1 MRITKLSLTNFKSF
15 KQEQTIEF
23 APVTLLFGPNS
34 VGKSSVILALF
45 YLQQIIERGQ
55 ANPTKIEALKSKHLG
70 GFLSLV
76 HGKDLS
82 QDIVIKLELEKSG
95 FIGKGYLSEA
105 SDLTEAVIDD
115 GNISLDNQAFLM
127 PSVVEN
133 SEKLVLEFTISWSE
147 MLNSAKIKTYRVWS
161 DGQFLGELFSD
172 LNQVGTSISRLNFTH
187 PVLRPK
193 NQSEWLDSVANTHY
207 QVTKEALEP
216 ESDMSDFEIDQN
228 GCNSLFQFFLEEK
241 LDTVIRPKNYD
252 QLDEDQK
259 RDYHPLDDYSIM
271 PISVTCRK
279 VGLPELNHV
288 MDIAGIY
295 KPEIGLNADYLNYA
309 QMQSVF
315 TEIFVAP
322 LDNLVSILNSSAN
335 IGPLRTVP
343 DPNFQAKSDT
353 EQKDWY
359 DGRAAW
365 DLIASDQSELSAR
378 VSDWLRLMGTGCRVT
393 HPDERVERN
402 TVTQVPFLFDENSNL
417 HVWPSELGV
426 GMSQVIPLV
435 VAANT
440 VKKGIV
446 AIEQPELHIHPR
458 IQTELGDLLTQID
471 SKASFLIETHSEHL
485 MLRLLKRVR
494 QTTDGELP
502 THLKP
507 VSYKDISINYIES
520 TEEGVRSMRIAID
533 KDGEFIDKWPSGFFS
548 ERREEL
554 M

>member
-34 VGKSSVILALF
+34 VGKSSVILSLF

-55 ANPTKIEALKSKHLG
+55 ANPTRIEALKSKQLG

-82 QDIVIKLELEKSG
+82 QDIVIKVELDKSD
-95 FIGKGYLSEA
+95 FIGKTYLSEA
-105 SDLTEAVIDD
+105 SELTEAIIDD
-115 GNISLDNQAFLM
+115 DSFSLNEPAFLM

-147 MLNSAKIKTYRVWS
+147 SLSSAKIKTYRVWT
-161 DGQFLGELFSD
+161 DGQFLGELSSD
-172 LNQVGTSISRLNFTH
+172 LNQVGTSISRLNYKH

-193 NQSEWLDSVANTHY
+193 NQSEWLNSVANTDY
-207 QVTKEALEP
+207 PVSAEAMELD
-216 ESDMSDFEIDQN
+216 SDRSNFIIERN

-241 LDTVIRPKNYD
+241 SDTVIRPKSYD
-252 QLDEDQK
+252 ELDLLQQEEYHSLDE
-259 RDYHPLDDYSIM
+259 YSIM
-271 PISVTCRK
+271 PISITCRK
-279 VGLPELNHV
+279 VGLPEINQV

-295 KPEIGLNADYLNYA
+295 KPDIGLNAEYLNYS

-322 LDNLVSILNSSAN
+322 LDNLLNIFKSSAN

-343 DPNFQAKSDT
+343 DPNFVTKPET

-365 DLIASDQSELSAR
+365 DLLAADRSELSTS
-378 VSDWLRLMGTGCRVT
+378 VSEWMRRLGSGCRVT
-393 HPDERVERN
+393 HPNEKTSAN
-402 TVTQVPFLFDENSNL
+402 TIAQAPFLFDENSNL
-417 HVWPSELGV
+417 QVWPSELGV
-426 GMSQVIPLV
+426 GISQVIPLV

-471 SKASFLIETHSEHL
+471 SKANFLIETHSEHL
-485 MLRLLKRVR
+485 ILRMLKRIR

-502 THLKP
+502 SGFKP
-507 VSYKDISINYIES
+507 VTHHDISINYIAS
-520 TEEGVRSMRIAID
+520 TEAGVRTKRITID
-533 KDGEFIDKWPSGFFS
+533 EDGEFVDKWPHGFFS
-548 ERREEL
+548 ERRSEY

>member
-34 VGKSSVILALF
+34 VGKSSVILSLF

-55 ANPTKIEALKSKHLG
+55 ANPTRIEALKAKHLG

-82 QDIVIKLELEKSG
+82 KDIVIKVELNKSG
-95 FIGKGYLSEA
+95 YIGKSYLSEA
-105 SDLTEAVIDD
+105 SELTEAIIDD
-115 GNISLDNQAFLM
+115 NSISLDQQAFLM

-133 SEKLVLEFTISWSE
+133 SESVVLEFTISWSE
-147 MLNSAKIKTYRVWS
+147 SLNSAKIKTYRVWS
-161 DGQFLGELFSD
+161 DGDFLGELSSD
-172 LNQVGTSISRLNFTH
+172 LNQAGTSISRLNYQH
-187 PVLRPK
+187 AVLRPK
-193 NQSEWLDSVANTHY
+193 NQTEWLNYVANTDFPLSE
-207 QVTKEALEP
+207 EALEP
-216 ESDMSDFEIDQN
+216 DFNKSHFVIEKH
-228 GCNSLFQFFLEEK
+228 GCNSLFQFFIEEK
-241 LDTVIRPKNYD
+241 SDTVVRPKSFAD
-252 QLDEDQK
+252 LDKSQQE
-259 RDYHPLDDYSIM
+259 DYHPLDDYSIM
-271 PISVTCRK
+271 PISIASRK
-279 VGLPELNHV
+279 IGLPELNQL

-295 KPEIGLNADYLNYA
+295 KPYTGLTADYLNYA

-322 LDNLVSILNSSAN
+322 LDNLLSILKSSAN

-343 DPNFQAKSDT
+343 DPNFLTKTDT

-365 DLIASDQSELSAR
+365 DLLASDRSGLSVK

-393 HPDERVERN
+393 HPGERAVGN
-402 TVTQVPFLFDENSNL
+402 TIAQAPFLFDENSNL

-426 GMSQVIPLV
+426 GISQVIPLV

-446 AIEQPELHIHPR
+446 AIEQPEVHIHPR
-458 IQTELGDLLTQID
+458 IQTELGDLLTQN
-471 SKASFLIETHSEHL
+471 SLQVSFLVETHSEHL
-485 MLRLLKRVR
+485 ILRLLRRIRETTYDENPQEKKLKRS
-494 QTTDGELP
+494 D
-502 THLKP
+502 
-507 VSYKDISINYIES
+507 VSVVYLNPS
-520 TEEGVRSMRIAID
+520 EEGVKVIHYEVTPEGD
-533 KDGEFIDKWPSGFFS
+533 FTKDWPQGFFE
-548 ERREEL
+548 ERYEEQ
-554 M
+554 